1 MPRCKN
7 CTSERAVRNG
17 TVRGKQRYLCKE
29 CGFNFVE
36 GDARTNEK
44 ITAKKAMLILLYS
57 LGKASFNLLARLFD
71 TWPSQVYRWVVQ
83 EGLSLPEQEVPGTI
97 KEMEF
102 DEMWHFIGSK
112 KTSFGSSK
120 PLIVAEGE
128 LWPGCSAIV
137 ILRPSGAYMIK

>member
-7 CTSERAVRNG
+7 CASERAVGNG
-17 TVRGKQRYLCKE
+17 TVRGKQRYPRKE
-29 CGFNFVE
+29 RGFNFVE

-44 ITAKKAMLILLYS
+44 ITAKKAMPILLYS

-83 EGLSLPEQEVPGTI
+83 EGLSLPEQEVSGTI
-97 KEMEF
+97 KEMAF
-102 DEMWHFIGSK
+102 DGMWHFIGSK

-120 PLIVAEGE
+120 PLIVAAGE
-128 LWPGCSAIV
+128 LWPGC
-137 ILRPSGAYMIK
+137 

>member
-1 MPRCKN
+1 MPKCKN
-7 CTSERAVRNG
+7 CGSENTVKNGKVRE
-17 TVRGKQRYLCKE
+17 KQRFRCKG
-29 CGFNFVE
+29 CGFNFIL

-44 ITAKKAMLILLYS
+44 IAAKKAMLVLLYA
-57 LGKASFNLLARLFD
+57 LGKASFNLLARIFD

-83 EGLSLPEQEVPGTI
+83 AGLSLPEHEISGTI

-112 KTSFGSSK
+112 KTNVGSSK

-137 ILRPSGAYMIK
+137 ILRPSDAYMKR